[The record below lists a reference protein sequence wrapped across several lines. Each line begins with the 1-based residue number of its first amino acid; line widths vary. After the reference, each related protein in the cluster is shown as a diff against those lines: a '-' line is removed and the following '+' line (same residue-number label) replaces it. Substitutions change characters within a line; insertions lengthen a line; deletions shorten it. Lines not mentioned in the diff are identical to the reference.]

1 MTRKV
6 ESWLARLSDPIGPN
20 AQWRPPPFSPGEGA
34 KLEALLDEAGRHNVR
49 PAVVRNL
56 GLQLRDNPDSFMPDG
71 GRALTELQARAAD
84 LRVQD
89 VARAA
94 LLAHLAREILAAIA
108 AAGLPAVLV
117 KGLDFAEVAY
127 GGIQNRTF
135 SDIDLL
141 VRPEA
146 MDSLGVLLT
155 GLGYSPE
162 PIPKK
167 RIGHTEWKWTR
178 RNAQWGAILVELH
191 TDLVHGPEWRGR
203 VSLTYD
209 LYADPVA
216 GGISP
221 AARMVLAALHGATS
235 HLFGRLQ
242 YVVDGLMIARME
254 VDAEELRERARRSG
268 AVLPVATMLRLA
280 AELYGCEKSRALVG
294 RLGTIPWGSLE
305 RRLITVAMVL
315 SAKSPNRWRLLP
327 QRYLYR
333 RLLRGGPS
341 SA

>member
-6 ESWLARLSDPIGPN
+6 ESWLARLSDPVGPN
-20 AQWRPPPFSPGEGA
+20 SRWTPPPFSAGERA
-34 KLEALLDEAGRHNVR
+34 KLETFLDEAGHHNVR
-49 PAVVRNL
+49 PAVLRNL
-56 GLQLRDNPDSFMPDG
+56 GLQLRDDPNSFMRAG

-84 LRVQD
+84 LRMRD

-94 LLAHLAREILAAIA
+94 LLAHLAREILTAIA
-108 AAGLPAVLV
+108 SAGLPAVLV

-146 MDSLGVLLT
+146 MDALGALLA

-178 RNAQWGAILVELH
+178 RDAAWGAVLVELH

-209 LYADPVA
+209 LYADRGA

-221 AARMVLAALHGATS
+221 AARLVLAALHGATS

-242 YVVDGLMIARME
+242 YVVDGLMIARMD

-280 AELYGCEKSRALVG
+280 ADLYGCEKSEALVG
-294 RLGTIPWGSLE
+294 RLGAVPWSSLE

-315 SAKSPNRWRLLP
+315 SAKSPSRWRLLP
-327 QRYLYR
+327 RRYLYR
-333 RLLRGGPS
+333 RLLRGGPLP
-341 SA
+341 A